1 MMRYQI
7 IRAYEDCACA
17 TEMSNDL
24 ISVLNAC
31 AIYWEDSTCWSIEV
45 YDNVTKT
52 FIINLSR

>member
-1 MMRYQI
+1 MRYQI

-24 ISVLNAC
+24 ISILNAC
-31 AIYWEDSTCWSIEV
+31 AIYWEDPTCWSIEV